1 MVDIL
6 LVVGTT
12 VGGLILY
19 VIIASL
25 VRTPGKALQGKFVR
39 IGDAQGQNS
48 CRDRRRG
55 LSPFFG
61 ERRSE
66 WRTAAPMDGDRVPHR
81 ALV

>member
-39 IGDAQGQNS
+39 IGDAQG
-48 CRDRRRG
+48 
-55 LSPFFG
+55 
-61 ERRSE
+61 
-66 WRTAAPMDGDRVPHR
+66 
-81 ALV
+81 